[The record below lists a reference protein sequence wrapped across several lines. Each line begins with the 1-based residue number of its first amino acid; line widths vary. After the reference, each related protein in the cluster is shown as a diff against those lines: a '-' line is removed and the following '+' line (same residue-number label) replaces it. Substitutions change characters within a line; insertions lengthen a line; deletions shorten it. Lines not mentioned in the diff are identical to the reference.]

1 MEEKLVTVAIHTYER
16 ALIVKGIL
24 ESEGI
29 QVCLHN
35 VNLIQPVISAGVR
48 VRINERDLP
57 AALSILEGLNFPD
70 ECVTANESVVK
81 SILVPVDFSMYSLK
95 AARLAVH
102 LAHDLQTETTLLHTY
117 YSPMYAGGMPISD
130 AFAFDDSGKELVQK
144 QMNSMHEHMDELKA
158 TLLREMKE
166 GQLPECRLK
175 LKFRE
180 GVPEEQI
187 LTYSKRHPQQLI
199 VLGTHGKGFKEGDL
213 LGSVTADVI
222 ERSNVPVF
230 AFPVDMP
237 MESMA
242 DIKHIGYITNYEQR
256 DLIAFDAMM
265 QLLKPYRFKVYFLH
279 LSSEAETWDEI
290 KLSGIK
296 SYFEK
301 QYPDLESTYCV
312 IRGDNLIQ
320 TLDEFI
326 QERTIDV
333 IAMMAQKRSII
344 ARLFNSSLANKML
357 FHTNTPVL
365 LLRG

>member
-57 AALSILEGLNFPD
+57 AALCILEGLSFSD
-70 ECVTANESVVK
+70 EAGTTNEPTAK
-81 SILVPVDFSMYSLK
+81 SILVPVDFSAYTLK
-95 AARLAVH
+95 AAKLGVR
-102 LAHDLQTETTLLHTY
+102 LAHDLDAEVTLLHTY

-130 AFAFDDSGKELVQK
+130 AFAFDESGKELMQSQIARMHS
-144 QMNSMHEHMDELKA
+144 QMDALNV
-158 TLLREMKE
+158 TLLDEMKQ
-166 GQLPECRLK
+166 GKLPACTLK

-187 LTYSKRHPQQLI
+187 LTYSKRHPQQI
-199 VLGTHGKGFKEGDL
+199 IILGTHGKGFKEGDL

-242 DIKHIGYITNYEQR
+242 DIKQIGFITNFEQR
-256 DLIAFDAMM
+256 DLIAFETMM
-265 QLLKPYRFKVYFLH
+265 QLLKPYRFKVCFLH
-279 LSSEAETWDEI
+279 LSPEAETWDEI
-290 KLSGIK
+290 QLSGIK
-296 SYFEK
+296 TYFQK
-301 QYPDLESTYCV
+301 QYPELESTYCV
-312 IRGDNLIQ
+312 IRGDNLMQ

-326 QERTIDV
+326 QERNIDV
-333 IAMMAQKRSII
+333 IAMMAQKRSIV

-357 FHTNTPVL
+357 FHANTPVL
-365 LLRG
+365 LIRG